1 MSFVLM
7 VICLKWLILVNISSR
22 EPERL
27 SDRVERFISDHHL
40 NIKLD
45 YGAFPDRPFDSKAIW
60 GDNTK
65 IQKILSNQRK

>member
-7 VICLKWLILVNISSR
+7 VICLKWLILVNISSG

-27 SDRVERFISDHHL
+27 SNQIERFISDNHL